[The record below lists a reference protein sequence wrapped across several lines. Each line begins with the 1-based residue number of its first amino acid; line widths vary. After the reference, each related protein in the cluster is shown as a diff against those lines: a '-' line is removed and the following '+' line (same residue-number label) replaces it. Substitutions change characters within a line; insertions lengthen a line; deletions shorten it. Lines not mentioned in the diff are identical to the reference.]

1 MKERLEIRKFGPI
14 DHLIMDDIK
23 PMTILVGESGCGKS
37 TIMKVLAIFR
47 WIYKM
52 VNIRSYLKDYS
63 GLRKTPFEFNFP
75 SYLKLDGLESYLKT
89 DTFFSYS
96 RGFCSMEYSNRK
108 PQKKF
113 RLVNQHI
120 PQEELSLEKI
130 SYISEKRNLI
140 PDVFNHILTIN
151 KNAFYLNEVW
161 NDYRQAAKQIDELE
175 MPFTNVRFLK
185 KKSKQGE
192 KHMIEPIGAKGEF
205 LIDVGEAS
213 SGMQSS
219 TPLSLI
225 VEFFSHHYNLVNAMN
240 KSVISYLSEQDS
252 LKDFNSKM
260 NIGDFPSKR
269 VNLFVE
275 EPELS
280 LFPDN
285 QVGLIDFMVDR
296 CFLSKT
302 GNYDITLM
310 LSTHSPYIVNYLNV
324 LLHRPQ
330 TEVHLDREQ
339 LGVYRVY
346 NGTIQDL
353 MLHVDNSDDIAVD
366 TRDLSE
372 TMQAIYNEYVEL
384 ASAKA

>member
-1 MKERLEIRKFGPI
+1 
-14 DHLIMDDIK
+14 
-23 PMTILVGESGCGKS
+23 
-37 TIMKVLAIFR
+37 
-47 WIYKM
+47 
-52 VNIRSYLKDYS
+52 
-63 GLRKTPFEFNFP
+63 
-75 SYLKLDGLESYLKT
+75 
-89 DTFFSYS
+89 
-96 RGFCSMEYSNRK
+96 
-108 PQKKF
+108 
-113 RLVNQHI
+113 
-120 PQEELSLEKI
+120 
-130 SYISEKRNLI
+130 
-140 PDVFNHILTIN
+140 
-151 KNAFYLNEVW
+151 
-161 NDYRQAAKQIDELE
+161 
-175 MPFTNVRFLK
+175 
-185 KKSKQGE
+185 
-192 KHMIEPIGAKGEF
+192 
-205 LIDVGEAS
+205 
-213 SGMQSS
+213 
-219 TPLSLI
+219 
-225 VEFFSHHYNLVNAMN
+225 MN

-252 LKDFNSKM
+252 LKDFDSKM

>member
-1 MKERLEIRKFGPI
+1 MKECLEIRKFGPI
-14 DHLIMDDIK
+14 DHLVLDDIK
-23 PMTILVGESGCGKS
+23 PLTVFVGESGCGKS

-63 GLRKTPFEFNFP
+63 NVQKSPFSFNFP
-75 SYLKLDGLESYLKT
+75 SYLKLDGLESYLKP

-96 RGFCSMEYSNRK
+96 RGFCSMKYSKRRL
-108 PQKKF
+108 

-120 PQEELSLEKI
+120 PREELSMEKI
-130 SYISEKRNLI
+130 SYVSEKRNLI
-140 PDVFNHILTIN
+140 PDVFNHVLTIN

-161 NDYRQAAKQIDELE
+161 NDYLLASEQIAELD

-192 KHMIEPIGAKGEF
+192 KHMIQSINPQGGY
-205 LIDVGEAS
+205 LIDIGEAS

-225 VEFFSHHYNLVNAMN
+225 VEYFSHHYNLVKAMN
-240 KSVISYLSEQDS
+240 KSVVSYLLEQDS
-252 LKDFNSKM
+252 LKEFDSKM

-285 QVGLIDFMVDR
+285 QVGLIDYMVDR
-296 CFLSKT
+296 CFLSQT
-302 GNYDITLM
+302 GDYDITLM

-324 LLHRPQ
+324 LLHRPK
-330 TEVHLDREQ
+330 TAVHLDREQ

-346 NGTIQDL
+346 NGTIQNL
-353 MLHVDNSDDIAVD
+353 MLHGDNSDDIAVD

-372 TMQAIYNEYVEL
+372 TMQTIYNEYVEL